1 MRLSKL
7 RFAVPL
13 FTALLLLGAVA
24 QATAEPVTLTSG
36 GIFYSR
42 QNAAVFDASSLTGI
56 DVRGEFGS
64 EGESWDPPHACF
76 GCTPGTRIDLSLSE
90 SFTNDPDDTV
100 FAGGAVR
107 VDDVNYWFDSMDFR
121 INAGHINLPDSTG
134 NPNVSADAGR
144 FVLHGMITGT
154 SDAGVT
160 RTFRFHGKGM
170 VSMVFGSN
178 QWFGTSY
185 RFSDASAAAVPE
197 PGTMLLVG
205 SGAVAAL
212 VRRRKQRQ
220 QS

>member
-1 MRLSKL
+1 MRLSKRQITVAL
-7 RFAVPL
+7 L
-13 FTALLLLGAVA
+13 TALSLLGAIG
-24 QATAEPVTLTSG
+24 QAAAEPVTLTSG

-56 DVRGEFGS
+56 GVRGEFGS
-64 EGESWDPPHACF
+64 ESESWDPPHACF

-90 SFTNDPDDTV
+90 SFTNDPSDTV

-107 VDDVNYWFDSMDFR
+107 VDDVNYWFDSLDFR
-121 INAGHINLPDSTG
+121 INGGHINLPDSTG
-134 NPNVSADAGR
+134 NPNVSVDAGR
-144 FVLHGMITGT
+144 FVFHGMITGT

-160 RTFRFHGKGM
+160 RTFRFHGKGI
-170 VSMVFGSN
+170 VSMVFGNN

-197 PGTMLLVG
+197 PGTMLLFG
-205 SGAVAAL
+205 SGAVGAL
-212 VRRRKQRQ
+212 VRRKRQRQ